1 MDKLLE
7 DHSISYM
14 FGGLSIGFGLHLIV
28 NPFIFTVDYYR
39 PIEIVNSLFF
49 GNWIPWLLVIWGILK
64 IIGAYKDYKKV
75 RLAALVSLSVLW
87 IFFTIVFLFS
97 YLESPNANLFLSV
110 SQVFLAYKIAQRS
123 KFN

>member
-1 MDKLLE
+1 MEKILE
-7 DHSISYM
+7 DHSISYA

-39 PIEIVNSLFF
+39 SIEIINSIFSA
-49 GNWIPWLLVIWGILK
+49 NWIPWLLVIFGVLK
-64 IIGAYKDYKKV
+64 IIGAFNDYKKL
-75 RLAALVSLSVLW
+75 RLTALVSLSILW

-97 YLESPNANLFLSV
+97 YLDSPNANLFLSIG
-110 SQVFLAYKIAQRS
+110 QVFLAYKIAQRS